1 MIGLAMQ
8 LGSLRQLT
16 VVSFILVLVPLLMLL
31 TYSQFTLSKMGRIAN
46 SEAEYSVAVVR
57 KLSKMESLSVDIERL
72 FKQYNVLH
80 NVALKNLAD
89 KSIERFIE
97 LQSLVCDEL
106 VEKQSCEHLSDRLKW
121 LSSYAGDQD
130 QLLLDAQLAEFK
142 SNLADISSQIENM
155 LDVRIF
161 AQQDYVNSVLQIQVW
176 LTVTLVGISLVLI
189 LFGTQVILKPVEK
202 LEMVIRA
209 ISRQESELPSVSKSG
224 PKELIILEQKLH
236 QLAARL
242 VQLEN
247 LRHALLRHASHELK
261 TPLASIKEGCSL
273 LSEQVVGQLNVQQAE
288 VVSLLNSSTDRLN
301 LLILQLLDYN
311 LLLQQANPVFELI
324 DTQILFKDFITD
336 NTLAIQQNNNVLD
349 VNVEL
354 DTIYADAHLIRRI
367 LDNLLSNALAHG
379 SKGRPISLHLYRD
392 QNVQILDVANR
403 GQKVP
408 IEMRQ
413 SLFQPFSRGNS
424 KRNDRVVGSGL
435 GLSIVADCARMMHGK
450 AEIIDIEH
458 ADFCV
463 RVTIPVNGEN
473 I

>member
-1 MIGLAMQ
+1 MIGLEMQ

-57 KLSKMESLSVDIERL
+57 RLSKMEGLSVDIERL

-80 NVALKNLAD
+80 NVALKNLAE
-89 KSIERFIE
+89 KSIERFVE
-97 LQSLVCDEL
+97 LQVLVCSEL
-106 VEKQSCEHLSDRLKW
+106 SERQSCHHLSERLEW
-121 LSSYAGDQD
+121 LELYAGDQD

-142 SNLADISSQIENM
+142 VNLADLSDQIESM
-155 LDVRIF
+155 LDLRIL

-176 LTVTLVGISLVLI
+176 LTIILVGISLLLI
-189 LFGTQVILKPVEK
+189 IFGTRIILRPVEK

-209 ISRQESELPSVSKSG
+209 ISKQESDLPSISKSG
-224 PKELIILEQKLH
+224 PKELIVLEHKLH

-273 LSEQVVGQLNVQQAE
+273 LSEQVVGQLNPQQAE
-288 VVSLLNSSTDRLN
+288 VVSLLNISTERLN
-301 LLILQLLDYN
+301 LLIVQLLDYN
-311 LLLQQANPVFELI
+311 LLLQQAKPVFELI
-324 DTQILFKDFITD
+324 DTQRLFKDFITD
-336 NTLAIQQNNNVLD
+336 NSLAIQQNNNVL
-349 VNVEL
+349 EL
-354 DTIYADAHLIRRI
+354 NIDIETIYADAHLIRRI

-379 SKGRPISLHLYRD
+379 SKGRPISLHLYSQQD
-392 QNVQILDVANR
+392 VQILEVANR
-403 GQKVP
+403 GQRVP
-408 IEMRQ
+408 LEMRQ

-450 AEIIDIEH
+450 AEIIDIEQ

-463 RVTIPVNGEN
+463 RVTIPTNGES